1 MLLSTL
7 VSRIKHAFSPAKVG
21 VWILVII
28 SLIALFFIV
37 QSLSSFYALRKTSW
51 RAHMLQQPRTV
62 TTEDIQGWM
71 TFEYLNVVFKLPPEY
86 LREALSIETAKYPRI
101 TLRRYAEQSRID
113 PPALIRSVQ
122 EAIAEYR

>member
-7 VSRIKHAFSPAKVG
+7 VSRIKHAFSPAKGG

-28 SLIALFFIV
+28 SLIALFFII
-37 QSLSSFYALRKTSW
+37 QSLSGFYALRQTDW
-51 RAHMLQQPRTV
+51 RSSHISRQPRTV
-62 TTEDIQGWM
+62 ALEDIQGWM

-113 PPALIRSVQ
+113 PPALLRSVQ
-122 EAIAEYR
+122 E